1 MLVTS
6 PMMPMMMI
14 KFTPY
19 TILIV
24 EGLFTFF
31 FEFEVLSFRVVA
43 VLSL

>member
-1 MLVTS
+1 MLFTS
-6 PMMPMMMI
+6 PMIPMMMI
-14 KFTPY
+14 KFPAY

-24 EGLFTFF
+24 EGFFMF